1 MTGYL
6 QTSGACDEIRAWMPE
21 HKEKQQVQV
30 FEVLMKC
37 TNVSLAEYTL
47 IHTYEIKLYQKQYIF
62 W

>member
-1 MTGYL
+1 
-6 QTSGACDEIRAWMPE
+6 MPE